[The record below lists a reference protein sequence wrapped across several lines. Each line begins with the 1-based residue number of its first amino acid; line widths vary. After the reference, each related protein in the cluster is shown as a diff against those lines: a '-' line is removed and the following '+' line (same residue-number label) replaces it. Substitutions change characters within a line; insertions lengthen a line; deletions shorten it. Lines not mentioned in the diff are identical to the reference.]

1 MNELVCVSVFNPV
14 TFSEAYPDIDHYKVC
29 LFSNQCSIL
38 FQTSDVGRQLAPDV
52 LSPNFFLHRALDFV
66 TSLLALEWIQSPG
79 QKALLCALL
88 PHYQIKII
96 SDFKKFLTTHT
107 MLSECRGNIFAIIKP
122 RIVDIVKAASKLS
135 GQIRFAVWWSSSHQI
150 DGVSVVFEAQY

>member
-14 TFSEAYPDIDHYKVC
+14 TFSESYPDINLYKVC
-29 LFSNQCSIL
+29 FFSNQCFNL
-38 FQTSDVGRQLAPDV
+38 FQIFAVGRQLAPDV
-52 LSPNFFLHRALDFV
+52 LVPNFFLHRALEFV

-88 PHYQIKII
+88 PHCQIKII

-135 GQIRFAVWWSSSHQI
+135 CKIRITLWWSSSHQM
-150 DGVSVVFEAQY
+150 DDVSVVFEAQY

>member
-14 TFSEAYPDIDHYKVC
+14 TFSEEYPDIDHYKFC
-29 LFSNQCSIL
+29 HFSNQCSNL
-38 FQTSDVGRQLAPDV
+38 FQTSDVGWQLAPDV

-96 SDFKKFLTTHT
+96 SDFLQLTRCYQNAEETYL
-107 MLSECRGNIFAIIKP
+107 LSLNPGLLILL
-122 RIVDIVKAASKLS
+122 KLHPS
-135 GQIRFAVWWSSSHQI
+135 
-150 DGVSVVFEAQY
+150 